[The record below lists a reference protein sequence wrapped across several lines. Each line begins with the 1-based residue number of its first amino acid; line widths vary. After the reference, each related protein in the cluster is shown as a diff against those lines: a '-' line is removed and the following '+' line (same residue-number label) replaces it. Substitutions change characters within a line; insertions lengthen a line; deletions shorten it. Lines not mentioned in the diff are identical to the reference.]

1 MRGLKPTEAPV
12 RVRVLSDELGE
23 AEKRMLRLLLEATL
37 ASKTSRAVLSGAE
50 VLGAGGPPFSRES
63 LGKVVAVM
71 VELERPSGGYSYLV
85 LFEEL
90 NVTEDTRL
98 EVTLAGLNEALRAG
112 LREAL
117 RQGTL

>member
-1 MRGLKPTEAPV
+1 MRGLEPTEAPV

-37 ASKTSRAVLSGAE
+37 ASETSRAVLSGAE

-85 LFEEL
+85 LFEGL
-90 NVTEDTRL
+90 NVEDTRL
-98 EVTLAGLNEALRAG
+98 EVTLAGLNEALRVG

>member
-1 MRGLKPTEAPV
+1 M
-12 RVRVLSDELGE
+12 RVLSDELSE
-23 AEKRMLRLLLEATL
+23 AENRMLRLLLEATL
-37 ASKTSRAVLSGAE
+37 ASETSRAVLSGAA

-85 LFEEL
+85 LFEGLDVVGE
-90 NVTEDTRL
+90 TRL
-98 EVTLAGLNEALRAG
+98 EVTLAGLNEELRAG